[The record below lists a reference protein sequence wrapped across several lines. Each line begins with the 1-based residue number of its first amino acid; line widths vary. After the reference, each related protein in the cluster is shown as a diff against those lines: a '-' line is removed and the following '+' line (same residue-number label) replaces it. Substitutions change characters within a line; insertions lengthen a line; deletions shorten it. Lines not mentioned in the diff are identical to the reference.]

1 MTLVTLAFALPYPLE
16 CGQPCEY
23 DGVPLLDLWQK
34 RLADIISPK
43 SSDLRKWS
51 YLGGPGLITGG
62 LLNLGPWV
70 RRGRS
75 QRFKAWEGIDPPLLD
90 WRWRSHMVRC
100 RWHLGAESGPWLIG
114 NQATVTSVLQAR
126 DWIVPTRRVSLEE
139 KFSWESRWELWL
151 ILGFQPCDT
160 LSREPSHGVLD
171 LTYRIGCFKLLH
183 L

>member
-1 MTLVTLAFALPYPLE
+1 MTLVTLAFVLPYPLE

-43 SSDLRKWS
+43 LSDLRKWS
-51 YLGGPGLITGG
+51 YIGGPGLITRG
-62 LLNLGPWV
+62 LLNLGPRA

-114 NQATVTSVLQAR
+114 NQATVTSVLQGKGLNC
-126 DWIVPTRRVSLEE
+126 SNE
-139 KFSWESRWELWL
+139 KSELGREVFL
-151 ILGFQPCDT
+151 RIQMRTLADT
-160 LSREPSHGVLD
+160 GISALWYSEQG
-171 LTYRIGCFKLLH
+171 T
-183 L
+183 